1 MEWWQAI
8 PVGLVQGITEFLPVS
23 SDGHVALTSFLLG
36 IKDMPLA
43 TVVLVHAG
51 TLIATA
57 LVLRVDVAKLVQS
70 TLAGIGNPRA
80 FAQTDEGRLVL
91 GILLASVPT
100 AVIGLG
106 LEDHVEAWAHV
117 PWIVGVCF
125 VVTGLVLLT
134 TRAAYGTANVLT
146 WTQYFLVGVAQGI
159 AVLPGVSRSGCT
171 IAMAMALGLSGPAA
185 FRLSFLMSLP
195 AVAGAVLLQFLEP
208 GALASMDPSAALAA
222 VVALVSGVF
231 ALILLRG
238 MVANGRFWSFALYV
252 LPLGVLLTVWGLL
265 SPNL

>member
-23 SDGHVALTSFLLG
+23 SDGHIALTSFLLG

-57 LVLRVDVAKLVQS
+57 AVLRADIGKLMTS
-70 TLAGIGNPRA
+70 TLAGLKEPKT

-100 AVIGLG
+100 ALIGLG
-106 LEDHVEAWAHV
+106 LEHRVEAWAHV

-125 VVTGLVLLT
+125 VVTGIVLLT
-134 TRAAYGTANVLT
+134 TLRAHGAANVLS
-146 WTQYFLVGVAQGI
+146 WGQYFLVGVAQGF

-171 IAMAMALGLSGPAA
+171 IAMAMALGLTGPAA

-195 AVAGAVLLQFLEP
+195 AVGGAVLLEFLKP
-208 GALASMDPSAALAA
+208 DALAAMDPSAAVAA
-222 VVALVSGVF
+222 VVALASGIF
-231 ALILLRG
+231 ALVILRG
-238 MVANGRFWSFALYV
+238 VVARGRFWSFAVYV
-252 LPLGVLLTVWGLL
+252 IPLGILLTAWGLL
-265 SPNL
+265 HPNS